1 VAYKDFLNL
10 LGIGVRASK
19 YELGTFAC
27 EKALKQN
34 RLKLLI
40 LDKGLAPKTIKSFN
54 SLCEDNGVELV
65 MIDKGDFQNRTG
77 MTYGVI
83 GVKNKNF
90 AEALIN
96 KLNLNHLGDK

>member
-1 VAYKDFLNL
+1 MAYNDFLNL

-27 EKALKQN
+27 EKAIKSR

-40 LDKGLAPKTIKSFN
+40 LDKGLSEKTIKSFR
-54 SLCEDNGVELV
+54 SLCSDNGVRLV
-65 MIDKGDFQNRTG
+65 MIEKDDFRNKTG

-83 GVKNKNF
+83 GVKDKKF
-90 AEALIN
+90 AEALMIKFN
-96 KLNLNHLGDK
+96 